1 MAYQLNSKTIPAGV
15 SFKTSDG
22 TQYPANWLTLSTA
35 DERKAIGIKEV
46 ADPTSYDQ
54 RFYYDNG
61 KAKDLEDSNAKDKD
75 GKLLKDSEGKQIVNY
90 GLKTKW
96 ITYQKQTAG
105 TFLNKY
111 DWYVVRKTEKAT
123 AIPADIQKFRDD
135 VRTICKT
142 REDEITA
149 CSDTAALKKL
159 VDGTFD
165 KDGKRTAGIT
175 LWPDLPS

>member
-1 MAYQLNSKTIPAGV
+1 M
-15 SFKTSDG
+15 
-22 TQYPANWLTLSTA
+22 
-35 DERKAIGIKEV
+35 
-46 ADPTSYDQ
+46 
-54 RFYYDNG
+54 
-61 KAKDLEDSNAKDKD
+61 
-75 GKLLKDSEGKQIVNY
+75 
-90 GLKTKW
+90 
-96 ITYQKQTAG
+96 
-105 TFLNKY
+105 
-111 DWYVVRKTEKAT
+111 RKTEKAT

-149 CSDTAALKKL
+149 CSDTAALKQL